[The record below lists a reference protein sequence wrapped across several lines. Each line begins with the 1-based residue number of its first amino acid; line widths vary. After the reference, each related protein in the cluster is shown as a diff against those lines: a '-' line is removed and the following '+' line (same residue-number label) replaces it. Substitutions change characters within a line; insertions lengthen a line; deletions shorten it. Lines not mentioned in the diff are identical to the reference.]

1 MSHRRIVGA
10 EMQNIVYGQYL
21 PEVVGEAMIDSYNLR
36 IDKPSDY
43 RLVHLVE
50 DSLLLTLQ

>member
-1 MSHRRIVGA
+1 
-10 EMQNIVYGQYL
+10 MQNIVYGQYL